1 MRLDRDYDGT
11 LLGSYLEEG
20 KENCFYREFI
30 FKHPSGPLQAAL
42 SVSHFSSGLPAYKF
56 LIFIRFCI
64 AAFLVFENAILSNK
78 IGSELYFQC
87 NSKFICEY
95 VLTQLLSEPL
105 GSPGFYLPHPKNRS
119 IAPDKKSK

>member
-42 SVSHFSSGLPAYKF
+42 SGVLPFGNIERLKP
-56 LIFIRFCI
+56 
-64 AAFLVFENAILSNK
+64 AIS
-78 IGSELYFQC
+78 I
-87 NSKFICEY
+87 
-95 VLTQLLSEPL
+95 QLASDNYSLCHC
-105 GSPGFYLPHPKNRS
+105 G
-119 IAPDKKSK
+119 